1 MAATTVAQSADPIAQ
16 PRQPGGADVAQA
28 GGICKTP
35 TSALLVRRCS
45 HATGNRRLGSSGDG
59 ARARNCQEHRRRQY
73 AFNAGGVRKLHR
85 HPNVDEWQYCMEG
98 QAGMGIFAASGQA
111 RSFHFRAGDVG
122 YLPLAMGPYI
132 DNTSATP
139 LRFLDPSW

>member
-1 MAATTVAQSADPIAQ
+1 MPLETGGWARQVTVRERGIAKSI
-16 PRQPGGADVAQA
+16 A
-28 GGICKTP
+28 G
-35 TSALLVRRCS
+35 V
-45 HATGNRRLGSSGDG
+45 NMRL
-59 ARARNCQEHRRRQY
+59 
-73 AFNAGGVRKLHR
+73 NAGGVRELHR